1 VSARISEAEAD
12 RIGLGKK
19 GKKAPAGK
27 RKNKYNAV
35 RTEADG
41 YKFDSKA
48 EAKQYLDLKARQAA
62 GEIRNLV
69 VEKKR
74 LTYQFV
80 INGIKIGAYEADFRY
95 FDVALGR
102 VIVADKKSFPTRQNP
117 VYKLKK
123 KLMLAVHGIEITE
136 L

>member
-1 VSARISEAEAD
+1 MTARISEKEAE
-12 RIGLGKK
+12 RLGLEPKK
-19 GKKAPAGK
+19 KPAK
-27 RKNKYNAV
+27 RRNKYNAV
-35 RTEADG
+35 RTEVDG
-41 YKFDSKA
+41 IKFDSKA
-48 EAKQYLDLKARQAA
+48 EAKQYGELRVREMN

-74 LTYQFV
+74 LTYPFV
-80 INGIKIGAYEADFRY
+80 INGIKVGAYEADYRY
-95 FDVALGR
+95 FDVALGK
-102 VIVADKKSFPTRQNP
+102 VIVADKKSWPTRQNP

>member
-1 VSARISEAEAD
+1 MTARISEAQAEKM
-12 RIGLGKK
+12 GLKA
-19 GKKAPAGK
+19 KAPK

-35 RTEADG
+35 RTEVDG

-48 EAKQYLDLKARQAA
+48 EAKQYVDLKKRQAA

-69 VEKKR
+69 VDKKR
-74 LTYQFV
+74 LTYPFV
-80 INGIKIGAYEADFRY
+80 INGMKVCAYEADFRY

-102 VIVADKKSFPTRQNP
+102 VIVADKKSWPTRQNP
-117 VYKLKK
+117 VYKIKK
-123 KLMLAVHGIEITE
+123 KLMLAVHRIEITE